1 LLVQLGGRSHPLYLD
16 LGAQW
21 TYNGR
26 TTYLREGS
34 MIEYPDGSMVILPIR
49 SEANHW
55 VFRLG
60 VAVGI

>member
-1 LLVQLGGRSHPLYLD
+1 LD
-16 LGAQW
+16 VGALW
-21 TYNGR
+21 THNGR

-34 MIEYPDGSMVILPIR
+34 IIEYPDGSVTIVPIR

-55 VFRLG
+55 TFRLG